1 MQPMNV
7 LVIDGQGG
15 GLGKQLV
22 AALST
27 QCPEIR
33 LTAVG
38 TNSLA
43 ANAMR
48 KAGAPRAATGENAVV
63 VNCRSA
69 DIIVGPIGIVIADAL
84 LGEITPAMATAVCQ
98 SHAMR
103 VLIPVNHC
111 ENYIVG
117 VPEQPISDLVAAA
130 VQKVKALCAGEGC
143 GKRVYWKMPS
153 ACALGIF
160 SGKISY
166 NRATADSLRAVRCCI
181 FTERVQEGNLICLCL
196 LPAETAAW
204 RQKCIL
210 RFGPHSREN
219 ENREHP
225 QMFPIFALS
234 I

>member
-63 VNCRSA
+63 VNCRRA
-69 DIIVGPIGIVIADAL
+69 DVIVGPIGIVIADSL
-84 LGEITPAMATAVCQ
+84 LGEITPAMAAAVCQ
-98 SHAMR
+98 SDATR
-103 VLIPVNHC
+103 VLIPINHC
-111 ENYIVG
+111 DNIVVG
-117 VPEQPISDLVAAA
+117 VPDQPIGQLVAAA
-130 VQKVKALCAGEGC
+130 VEKVSQLCSSGC
-143 GKRVYWKMPS
+143 R
-153 ACALGIF
+153 
-160 SGKISY
+160 
-166 NRATADSLRAVRCCI
+166 
-181 FTERVQEGNLICLCL
+181 
-196 LPAETAAW
+196 
-204 RQKCIL
+204 
-210 RFGPHSREN
+210 
-219 ENREHP
+219 
-225 QMFPIFALS
+225 
-234 I
+234 